1 MYALQSPSLAATP
14 LSATSLPTTSQPTHA
29 ETAVTAGRTYF
40 FVTAEADCNVLLR
53 VLQSFAR
60 LGVTPYRVHSSTEQG
75 TGEEMTLELRIKG
88 SDPAVAERLA
98 ALSRTVMGVHSVI
111 MAVES

>member
-14 LSATSLPTTSQPTHA
+14 LSTTPLPSPA
-29 ETAVTAGRTYF
+29 ETATAAGRTYF

-98 ALSRTVMGVHSVI
+98 ALSRTVLGVHSVI

>member
-1 MYALQSPSLAATP
+1 MYALQSPSLAATH
-14 LSATSLPTTSQPTHA
+14 LPTTCLPTPA
-29 ETAVTAGRTYF
+29 ETAVTSGRTYF